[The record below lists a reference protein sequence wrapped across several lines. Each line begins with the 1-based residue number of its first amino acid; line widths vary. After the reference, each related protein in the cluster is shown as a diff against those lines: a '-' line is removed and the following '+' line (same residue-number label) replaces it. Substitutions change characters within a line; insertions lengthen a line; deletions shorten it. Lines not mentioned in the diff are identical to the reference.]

1 MAQKRG
7 SSDSQSGANEIL
19 SKHNANISRLAAA
32 FGISE
37 NVLTT
42 NKKQRL
48 DNDVKVLYSNLKSI
62 DSD

>member
-1 MAQKRG
+1 MSRKRG
-7 SSDSQSGANEIL
+7 SSDSQNGANEIL

-37 NVLTT
+37 DFLTT